1 MDAFGQLRCCA
12 SVLLGQQPRIRAS
25 AFERL
30 EGVNCV
36 IITEHVESVEGED
49 MLVNSDGGQCW

>member
-1 MDAFGQLRCCA
+1 M
-12 SVLLGQQPRIRAS
+12 LLGQQPRIRAS